1 MRSSFFG
8 LETALRALEAQRGA
22 VEVAAHNVANAQTP
36 GYSRQVARLVPTPPY
51 RTADL
56 QGPTGPGTWGTGVDI
71 ADITRVRDAFLDR
84 QVRTQTSLGGRYDAM
99 DKALAEIEATLNE
112 PGDSGISASFDA
124 YWNAWQS
131 VGNDPQNLAARR
143 VLLQAAEALG
153 QDLSTLDGQ
162 WLSAR
167 DDIDRQIEDDVNQFN
182 RITQQIASL
191 NDKIVALKTAGQN
204 PNDML
209 DQRDLLVQQ
218 LGELAPIQTKE
229 NADGSLDVWM
239 GGVSVVH
246 RTTADTLQV
255 DTSVPGTVVLRWAS
269 TGQPPQI
276 APGDSGSI
284 AGLLDM
290 RNTVIPGY
298 RGQLA
303 DIAQAL
309 ATETNVLHQQG
320 ATLASATAGTTP
332 PGGDGITFFDFTAP
346 TATQPLRL
354 TLDADVA
361 GLPENVAAARPGQG
375 PGDGSV
381 ALDIAGL
388 VDQAGVVG
396 PGSIQ
401 DAYRGLVGQVGADR
415 LEARTRSENTQALLQ
430 SLDVQRQSVEGVSL
444 DEEMAR
450 LVQFQHGYQAAARVF
465 NTVDQMIDTVVNGL
479 GLAGR

>member
-36 GYSRQVARLVPTPPY
+36 GYTRQVARLVPTTPY

-71 ADITRVRDAFLDR
+71 AEISRVRDAFLDR
-84 QVRTQTSLGGRYDAM
+84 QVRAQASLGGRYDAM
-99 DKALAEIEATLNE
+99 DKALGEIEAMLNE
-112 PGDSGISASFDA
+112 PGTSGLSASFDA
-124 YWNAWQS
+124 YWKAWQS

-143 VLLQAAEALG
+143 VLLQTAGALG
-153 QDLSTLDGQ
+153 QDLGTLDGQ

-167 DDIDRQIEDDVNQFN
+167 DDIDRQIQDNVSQFN
-182 RITQQIASL
+182 EISQQIASL
-191 NDKIVALKTAGQN
+191 NQKIVGLTTAGQN

-218 LGELAPIQTKE
+218 LGTIASVQTKE
-229 NADGSLDVWM
+229 NGDGSLDVWM

-246 RTTADTLQV
+246 RFSSDTLQV
-255 DTSVPGTVVLRWAS
+255 DTSVVGSISLRWAS

-298 RGQLA
+298 RAQLA
-303 DIAQAL
+303 AIAQAL
-309 ATETNVLHQQG
+309 ATQTNTLHEKG
-320 ATLASATAGTTP
+320 AALASATAGTTP
-332 PGGDGITFFDFTAP
+332 PGGDGYDFFDFTAP
-346 TATQPLRL
+346 TVTQPLRL

-361 GLPENVAAARPGQG
+361 ASPQNIAAAQVGKG
-375 PGDGSV
+375 PGDGTT

-388 VDQAGVVG
+388 VDRTGVVG
-396 PGSIQ
+396 AGSIQ

-430 SLDVQRQSVEGVSL
+430 GLDVQRQSVEGVSL

-450 LVQFQHGYQAAARVF
+450 LVQFQHGYEAAARVF
-465 NTVDQMIDTVVNGL
+465 NTVDQMINTVVNGL